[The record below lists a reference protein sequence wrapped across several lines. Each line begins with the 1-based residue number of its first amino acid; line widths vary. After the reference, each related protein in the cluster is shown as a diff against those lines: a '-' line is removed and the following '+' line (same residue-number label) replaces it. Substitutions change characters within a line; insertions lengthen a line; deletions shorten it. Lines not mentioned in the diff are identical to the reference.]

1 MSRHKKREGL
11 EGRSDEYWK
20 KKVQALFEEKKKGL
34 ERLSKKH
41 AECVELMKGN
51 QILTTLVLEQAD
63 VIDSL
68 KLKLQRAQAIMS
80 GDRKEVVLSSSLKRR
95 RSNQRESSSFK
106 TLLKESALIGPFLR
120 ARKDVSLSKLS
131 RGMHNSLSG

>member
-1 MSRHKKREGL
+1 
-11 EGRSDEYWK
+11 
-20 KKVQALFEEKKKGL
+20 
-34 ERLSKKH
+34 
-41 AECVELMKGN
+41 MKGN